1 MHTRTELEV
10 AEQSFG
16 EALTIREL
24 VEQSDLQLEVVAGRS
39 GVGQVIEAVYIGDLD
54 DPTPWMVQ
62 GSLLLTTAPR
72 LEADPQSGVRLVRL
86 LKEKRMVGVGV
97 AIMPHV
103 RDIPGVM
110 LDAADE
116 EGLPLIRVPE
126 GTPFRQV
133 TSYVFNA
140 LASRDM
146 HRLRRSVALQ
156 KHLLEV
162 LLAEQTPSGLV
173 TRLGELVEAD
183 MLLLDSSGTLVGG
196 AVPQGPTTESLIDE
210 AWAEY
215 RRILNAGVPRSVIV
229 DVRGRHIAFREILVH
244 GRTEQVLMA
253 IYPEGSLISEFA
265 DAALSFAQRLLEVEL
280 ATGHNAGMVRRRT
293 RAGLLDMLL
302 HSRGTPAELA
312 ERLLYHGIEPRESWR
327 MLALSAFP
335 PADEPRGV
343 RTTGAVAPFDPALA
357 EAVADEF
364 LATIDHVFEESG
376 VPFISRSGHGEVL
389 VLSPLNGSD
398 DAETVRG
405 FLLEAVSAVAARLR
419 GANVMV
425 GVSGSCSALDGLPR
439 AVGQARLALRHGLA
453 RGEAPVMLFEDLGV
467 RYKALDSLP
476 DDVLGELREG
486 VVGRLAAADDEHG
499 SELLPTLEAYLA
511 AGFSAGDTA
520 AALFVHRNTL
530 RKRLA
535 RIETIT
541 GLDLAT
547 SGGQAEAYLSVRA
560 AEVLAIREG

>member
-1 MHTRTELEV
+1 MREYQV
-10 AEQSFG
+10 AEQSVG
-16 EALTIREL
+16 DALNIREL

-39 GVGQVIEAVYIGDLD
+39 GVDQVIEAVYIGDLE

-72 LEADPQSGVRLVRL
+72 LEADPRSGVRLVRL

-116 EGLPLIRVPE
+116 AGLPLIRVPE
-126 GTPFRQV
+126 GTPFRRI

-173 TRLGELVEAD
+173 RRLGELVEAD
-183 MLLLDSSGTLVGG
+183 MLLLDSSGALVGG
-196 AVPQGPTTESLIDE
+196 AAPQGAASESLIGE

-215 RRILNAGVPRSVIV
+215 RRILSAGIPRSVIV

-253 IYPEGSLISEFA
+253 VYPEGSLISEFA

-280 ATGHNAGMVRRRT
+280 VTGHNAGMVRRRT

-302 HSRGTPAELA
+302 HNRGTPAELA
-312 ERLLYHGIEPRESWR
+312 ERLLYHGIEPREPWR
-327 MLALSAFP
+327 VLALTVVP
-335 PADEPRGV
+335 PDAGPGLQEVPERDAG
-343 RTTGAVAPFDPALA
+343 LA
-357 EAVADEF
+357 EAAADEF
-364 LATIDHVFEESG
+364 LATVDHVFEESG
-376 VPFISRSGHGEVL
+376 VPFVSRGAHGEVL
-389 VLSPLNGSD
+389 VLSPLHGNED
-398 DAETVRG
+398 VAAVRA
-405 FLLEAVSAVAARLR
+405 FLLDAVSAAGGRLR
-419 GANVMV
+419 GARIVA
-425 GVSGSCSALDGLPR
+425 GVSASSSALEGLPR
-439 AVGQARLALRHGLA
+439 AVGQARLALRHGVA
-453 RGEAPVMLFEDLGV
+453 RGEAPVMLFDDLGV

-476 DDVLGELREG
+476 DDVLRELREG
-486 VVGRLAAADDEHG
+486 VVGKLVAADEGHG
-499 SELLPTLEAYLA
+499 SELLPTLEAHLA
-511 AGFSAGDTA
+511 TGFSAGETA
-520 AALFVHRNTL
+520 ASLFVHRNTL
-530 RKRLA
+530 RKRVA
-535 RIETIT
+535 RIETLI